1 MENKIKSLIVDDE
14 INIVEVLSVILSEFD
29 FDTKF
34 AYSKQDAEKL
44 IDKEYFDLVI
54 LDIRL
59 PDGNGVDL
67 LKYIKQKNP
76 DTEVIMITAFA
87 SPETAVET
95 MKLGAFDYISK
106 PFSIPD
112 LKILLRNVREKIILE
127 KRLKE
132 NKTSEDI
139 ELTGNSPAIIKVKE
153 IINKIAPYD
162 INVLITGESGTGKNV
177 AAKLIHKLSPRK
189 DKPFVSINCASL
201 PEDLLESE
209 LFGHE
214 KGAFTG
220 AVSEKKGLLEVA
232 DGGTVFLDEIGEM
245 PLSLQAKLLHFL
257 EEKKFRR
264 VGGIEEITVDV
275 RLISATNKDL
285 EEEKNKGNFREDLY
299 YRLAGIV
306 IHMPSLRERREDIL
320 HITEQFI
327 NEFSKKYGKKIEKID
342 NSFIDFVLH
351 HDFKGNIRELKNIV
365 EKEIILSEDGILK
378 SHHTYDDKSL
388 PIKVYIPPEGVNLK
402 EILDKVEKSY
412 VFEALKITNGNKT
425 KAAELLGLNLREFRY
440 RLEKFKEKSNT

>member
-112 LKILLRNVREKIILE
+112 LKILLRNVRQKIILE

-285 EEEKNKGNFREDLY
+285 EEEKNKRNFREDLY

-306 IHMPSLRERREDIL
+306 IHMPPLRERREDIL
-320 HITEQFI
+320 HITEQFV

-378 SHHTYDDKSL
+378 SHHIHDDKSL